1 MRIAL
6 SIRQP
11 WAWLIVNGYKP
22 VENRDWPTNYRGPV
36 LIHASKTRDPEG
48 YSQALQICEL
58 LGITLPPLDDL
69 PKGGIVGEATLHD
82 CVTESDSPWF
92 VGEHGFLLRDARPL
106 PFVPLRGWLGFFNVD
121 PAVIGD

>member
-22 VENRDWPTNYRGPV
+22 VENRNWPTSYRGPV
-36 LIHASKTRDPEG
+36 LIHASKTRDLEG
-48 YSQALQICEL
+48 YGQALEICEL
-58 LGITLPPLDDL
+58 LAITLPPLDDL
-69 PKGGIVGEATLHD
+69 PMGGFVGEATLHD

-106 PFVPLRGWLGFFNVD
+106 TFVPFRGRLGFFNVD
-121 PAVIGD
+121 PAVLA